1 MKIFIVCRYLG
12 GGGAERV
19 AVNLA
24 HGFLLRGHEVYC
36 IADLSTHRSYQIDEK
51 IHLLQLH
58 KADASKPGIVMQA
71 VPNIRRFAKKYHPD
85 LIIGVMH
92 FCSLASRTAVMGLN
106 IPVVQTIHHALES
119 ETYKFSPLT
128 VWMDRHTCPLY
139 SKTVLLTHAD
149 KKVLSKWDDKTIVI
163 PNPVTF
169 DPISEPAKKE
179 KIILSAGRL
188 DDWNY
193 KGWDI
198 LIQSAHEIKDYLKEK
213 GWKML
218 VAGNGKEES
227 FTVLDNMKKEY
238 GVDDIVEF
246 IGYQKDMLSL
256 YRKASIFFLSSRSEG
271 LPMVLLE
278 AMSQG
283 CACVATDYKGRTK
296 EIITSE
302 AEGLTAQPEDYVQLS
317 ALLKELVEDDSKREM
332 IQKNAIER
340 SKYYSLDHVVDLW
353 ETLFKSYDK

>member
-24 HGFLLRGHEVYC
+24 HGFLSRGHEVYC
-36 IADLSTHRSYQIDEK
+36 IADLETHRSYGIDDR
-51 IHLLQLH
+51 IHLLPLH
-58 KADASKPGIVMQA
+58 RSDASKPGIVLQA
-71 VPNIRRFAKKYHPD
+71 TPNIRRYARTYHPD

-92 FCSLASRTAVMGLN
+92 FCSLASRAAVVGLG

-128 VWMDRHTCPLY
+128 IWMDRKTCPLY
-139 SKTVLLTHAD
+139 SKTVLLTEAD
-149 KKVLSKWDDKTIVI
+149 KKVLSKWDEKTIVI
-163 PNPVTF
+163 PNPLTYEPLSQPVT
-169 DPISEPAKKE
+169 KE

-188 DDWNY
+188 DDWSY
-193 KGWDI
+193 KGWDV
-198 LIQSAHEIKDYLKEK
+198 LIRTAHEIRDFLKVN

-218 VAGNGKEES
+218 IAGNGKEEA
-227 FTVLDNMKKEY
+227 FTLLNQMKREY
-238 GVDDIVEF
+238 KVEDIVDF

-256 YRKASIFFLSSRSEG
+256 YRKASVFFLSSRSEG

-296 EIITSE
+296 EIITSD
-302 AEGLTAQPEDYVQLS
+302 AEGLLAQPEDYVQL
-317 ALLKELVEDDSKREM
+317 AAHLKEMIENEAKRET

-340 SKYYSLDHVVDLW
+340 SKFYSLDHVVDRW
-353 ETLFKSYDK
+353 ERLFELYSK

>member
-24 HGFLLRGHEVYC
+24 HGFISRGHEVYC
-36 IADLSTHRSYQIDEK
+36 IADLNTHRSYQIDDR
-51 IHLLQLH
+51 IHLLSLH
-58 KADASKPGIVMQA
+58 RSNASKPGIVLQA
-71 VPNIRRFAKKYHPD
+71 IPNIRRYAKAYRPD

-92 FCSLASRTAVMGLN
+92 FCSLASRAAVIGLK

-128 VWMDRHTCPLY
+128 IWMDRKTCPLY
-139 SKTVLLTHAD
+139 SKTILLTEAD
-149 KKVLSKWDDKTIVI
+149 KKVLSKWDDKTMVI
-163 PNPVTF
+163 PNPLTY
-169 DPISEPAKKE
+169 EPLTQPMEKD

-198 LIQSAHEIKDYLKEK
+198 LIQTAHEIRDFLKEH

-218 VAGNGKEES
+218 IAGNGKEES
-227 FTVLDNMKKEY
+227 FTTLNNMKKEY
-238 GVDDIVEF
+238 GVDDIVDF

-296 EIITSE
+296 EIITSDG
-302 AEGLTAQPEDYVQLS
+302 EGLLAQPEDYVQL
-317 ALLKELVEDDSKREM
+317 AAHLKEMIENEDKRKT
-332 IQKNAIER
+332 IQRNAIER
-340 SKYYSLDHVVDLW
+340 SKFYSLDQVVDRW
-353 ETLFKSYDK
+353 EKLFESYKK